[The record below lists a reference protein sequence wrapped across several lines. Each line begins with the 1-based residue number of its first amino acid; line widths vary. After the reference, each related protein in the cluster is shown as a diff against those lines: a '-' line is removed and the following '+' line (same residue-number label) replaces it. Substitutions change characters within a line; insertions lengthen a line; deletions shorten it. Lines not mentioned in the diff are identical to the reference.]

1 MARKQLTVLAVLLS
15 ISGIGAF
22 SMSFKLKQAINVP
35 GIKIVSTVLSKPSIA
50 VPKIELNTLN
60 DLNISKLKSDGV
72 KYLVFDK
79 DNTLR
84 FVVLMLFH

>member
-1 MARKQLTVLAVLLS
+1 
-15 ISGIGAF
+15 
-22 SMSFKLKQAINVP
+22 MSFKLKQAINVP

>member
-1 MARKQLTVLAVLLS
+1 MSRKRLGVLAVLISL
-15 ISGIGAF
+15 SGISAF

-35 GIKIVSTVLSKPSIA
+35 GIRIVSTVLTRPSIA
-50 VPKIELNTLN
+50 LPRIEVNSLNEL
-60 DLNISKLKSDGV
+60 DIKKLKSDGV

-84 FVVLMLFH
+84 

>member
-1 MARKQLTVLAVLLS
+1 MSRKRLGVFAVLISL
-15 ISGIGAF
+15 SGISAF

-35 GIKIVSTVLSKPSIA
+35 GIRIVSTVLTRPSIA
-50 VPKIELNTLN
+50 LPRIEVNSLSEL
-60 DLNISKLKSDGV
+60 DIKKLKSDGV

-84 FVVLMLFH
+84 